1 MLAVRYRHDGDD
13 RRLRRIVWGIIALL
27 HVAMLIGLYFL
38 ARAQGLIND
47 RPRES
52 VLEIVFLPEPTPP
65 SEAPT
70 PEAAPE
76 ITTPITSPA
85 TASTPPAR
93 RAKPG
98 EQTMSV
104 EFGPPAPTTKP
115 TAEVRLFGSDGRPL
129 VSQSVIDAADA
140 KPMPGYVDKPREGDR
155 FVGDHDTVKYRSTRF
170 NRYWRRD
177 KETLGQEIVRKVPL
191 AAIILQGVEG
201 DPCPPR
207 SEDPECESQA
217 RPQKLESP
225 FPQDWYEE
233 FSRH

>member
-13 RRLRRIVWGIIALL
+13 RRLKRFVWGAIALL
-27 HVAMLIGLYFL
+27 HVAMMIGLYLL
-38 ARAQGLIND
+38 ARDQGLIAGK
-47 RPRES
+47 PRET
-52 VLEIVFLPEPTPP
+52 VLEVVFLPEPTPP
-65 SEAPT
+65 LEAPT
-70 PEAAPE
+70 PEATPELAAPAASP
-76 ITTPITSPA
+76 TTPPPT
-85 TASTPPAR
+85 PAR

-104 EFGPPAPTTKP
+104 EFGPPAPTTTSAP
-115 TAEVRLFGSDGRPL
+115 PVRLFGSDGRPL
-129 VSQSVIDAADA
+129 VSQSVVDAADA
-140 KPMPGYVDKPREGDR
+140 KPAPGYVDKPREGDR
-155 FVGDHDTVKYRSTRF
+155 FIGDHDNVQYRSTRF

-191 AAIILQGVEG
+191 AAILLQGVEG

-207 SEDPECESQA
+207 SEDPECEAQA